1 MDARNFDYMFYGFT
15 AAWLIIVIYVVS
27 LALREGRLKREL
39 ERVRK
44 MVARDERG

>member
-1 MDARNFDYMFYGFT
+1 MDTRNFDYMFYGFV
-15 AAWLIIVIYVVS
+15 AAWAIIVVYVVS

-44 MVARDERG
+44 MVAKD